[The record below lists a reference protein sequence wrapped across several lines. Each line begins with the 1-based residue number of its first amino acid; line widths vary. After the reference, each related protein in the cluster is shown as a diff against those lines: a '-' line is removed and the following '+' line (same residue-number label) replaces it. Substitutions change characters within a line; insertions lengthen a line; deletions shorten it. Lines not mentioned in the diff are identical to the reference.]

1 MTIVGAMRSA
11 RLVRDT
17 RGLALVEFALVLPVM
32 ITLVFYG
39 IELANYTL
47 TRQRISQLALQVA
60 DNGSR
65 IGIQE
70 ILRNRPITETQIND
84 LFTGAALQGGTVD
97 MRGKG
102 RIILSGLTV
111 NSGGGQW
118 IQWQR
123 CYGAMAFASH
133 YGRQGEGAQ
142 GSGFKGMGPEANRVT
157 ATSTGAVVFAEV
169 AVTYSPIISTM
180 WAPSP
185 TISEIASFAV
195 RDDRDTSG
203 TGIQNDENVPVS
215 TCP

>member
-1 MTIVGAMRSA
+1 
-11 RLVRDT
+11 
-17 RGLALVEFALVLPVM
+17 
-32 ITLVFYG
+32 
-39 IELANYTL
+39 
-47 TRQRISQLALQVA
+47 
-60 DNGSR
+60 
-65 IGIQE
+65 
-70 ILRNRPITETQIND
+70 
-84 LFTGAALQGGTVD
+84 
-97 MRGKG
+97 
-102 RIILSGLTV
+102 
-111 NSGGGQW
+111 
-118 IQWQR
+118 
-123 CYGAMAFASH
+123 MAFASH

-203 TGIQNDENVPVS
+203 TGIQNDEKVPVS